1 MKKQLI
7 CLPLPVKLPIFV
19 HYCHTTDLFHMRHTF
34 SACCC
39 AMLVSISAQA
49 RKVASHF
56 EIDTHAPLQTMDGFG
71 ASDAWSM
78 QHIGLWPDSVRSQ
91 TADWLF
97 STENDSKGQPLGIG
111 LSIWRFNIGAGSQ
124 DQGRQSGIGSP
135 RTRTGC
141 FLRPDGTYD
150 WTQQSGQRDFL
161 RMARERG
168 VRTFIGFFNSPP
180 VYFTRN
186 GRATNT
192 GRGGTLNLKAEH
204 YGDFALFAANVVEG
218 LEQHDGIK
226 LSYVCPVNE
235 PDAHWNWVGPKQ
247 EGTPAT
253 NREIAGLARAFS
265 QAFTQ
270 KGLDTKILI
279 NESSDYRCM
288 FATHMTDWQRGYAV
302 QSFFCP
308 DSTDTY
314 LGDTPNVPRLMA
326 GHSYWTNTPLEALRG
341 IRMQLK
347 DTLDK
352 YNVQFWQTETC
363 IMGNDKEI
371 GGGGGY
377 DRTMKTALYVARIIH
392 HDIVYAGARSWQWWR
407 AVGGNY
413 KDGLLR
419 EFSNREGTDGR
430 VVDSKLLWA
439 LGNYSRFV
447 RPGATRMG
455 ITATDKA
462 GRTVTEGDTDRTGL
476 MCTAYRNA
484 DGSWVM
490 VAVNYA
496 AEAKDMTLHVDDR
509 KVKGWQPYLTAE
521 GTGKDLQPVGKVG
534 NGKRT
539 VIPARSIV
547 TFVSL

>member
-1 MKKQLI
+1 MK
-7 CLPLPVKLPIFV
+7 
-19 HYCHTTDLFHMRHTF
+19 HTF

-39 AMLVSISAQA
+39 AILISISAQA
-49 RKVASHF
+49 QKGASHF
-56 EIDTHAPLQTMDGFG
+56 EIDTRTPLQTMDGFG

-78 QHIGLWPDSVRSQ
+78 QHIGLWPDSVRLQ

-111 LSIWRFNIGAGSQ
+111 LSIWRFNIGAGSH
-124 DQGRQSGIGSP
+124 DQGRESGIGSH
-135 RTRTGC
+135 RMRTGC

-150 WTQQSGQRDFL
+150 WTQQPGQRNFL
-161 RMARERG
+161 RMAQERG

-180 VYFTRN
+180 VYFTQN
-186 GRATNT
+186 GLATNT
-192 GRGGTLNLKAEH
+192 GRGGTLNLKTEH
-204 YGDFALFAANVVEG
+204 YGDFALFAANVVKG

-235 PDAHWNWVGPKQ
+235 PDGHWNWVGPKQ

-265 QAFTQ
+265 QAFTR

-288 FATHMTDWQRGYAV
+288 FATHMTDWQRGYAI

-326 GHSYWTNTPLEALRG
+326 GHSYWTNTPLEALRS

-363 IMGNDKEI
+363 IMGNDEEI

-407 AVGGNY
+407 AIGGDY
-413 KDGLLR
+413 KDGLIR
-419 EFSNREGTDGR
+419 EYTNDDLKDGR
-430 VVDSKLLWA
+430 VEDSKLMWA
-439 LGNYSRFV
+439 LGNYSRFI
-447 RPGATRMG
+447 RPGAVRLSVS
-455 ITATDKA
+455 AFDQA
-462 GRTVTEGDTDRTGL
+462 GNLIPGGDTDQKGL
-476 MCTAYRNA
+476 MCSAYQNA
-484 DGSWVM
+484 DGSY
-490 VAVNYA
+490 AVVLINYA
-496 AEAKDMTLHVDDR
+496 QEDKEFSINKINGKKTRWQVYRTSDVEGEDLLPVE
-509 KVKGWQPYLTAE
+509 KVKSG
-521 GTGKDLQPVGKVG
+521 
-534 NGKRT
+534 RT
-539 VIPARSIV
+539 VRIPARSII
-547 TFVSL
+547 TLLNQSL